1 MRILKHSIFPDP
13 FYYTAINKGE
23 GALSVPVAIPEF
35 TDVFAS
41 TCKCVGALSVVFA
54 ILDFTDVFV
63 SVFRSPSAKTVM
75 KNSR

>member
-1 MRILKHSIFPDP
+1 
-13 FYYTAINKGE
+13 
-23 GALSVPVAIPEF
+23 LSVF
-35 TDVFAS
+35 
-41 TCKCVGALSVVFA
+41 FA